1 MMEKNHPIVISTVAL
16 SVALVLSAFLIS
28 GGLSSIKSNN
38 RYVTVRGLNEQDV
51 KSDLVVWQLRFKT
64 TGDDLGVTQ
73 AELDK
78 QKQSVIDFLTQ
89 AGFDA
94 NTISPQGIRVVDKQ
108 ANEYG
113 TDAYTTKRYILSTA
127 VTLRSDKVDLA
138 AQTQQKMSNL
148 IKSGVALSDDGYCG
162 NIPNY
167 LFTKLNDIKIDMLAK
182 ATQNARD
189 AGNQFATDAK
199 AKLGSIRT
207 ATQGYF
213 SISAQD
219 SIQEGSGS
227 NNSCGDSDS
236 IMKKIRVVTTID
248 YFLE

>member
-1 MMEKNHPIVISTVAL
+1 MEKNKPIVIATVAI
-16 SVALVLSAFLIS
+16 SVAFVVSAFLIS
-28 GGLSSIKSNN
+28 RGLSSIKTNN
-38 RYVTVRGLNEQDV
+38 RYVTVRGLNEADV

-64 TGDDLGVTQ
+64 TGDDLSSTQ
-73 AELDK
+73 AALDK
-78 QKQSVIDFLTQ
+78 QKQSVINFLTQ
-89 AGFDA
+89 AGFDQEA
-94 NTISPQGIRVVDKQ
+94 IMPQGIRVVDKQ

-113 TDAYTTKRYILSTA
+113 TDTYTTKRYVLSTA

-138 AQTQQKMSNL
+138 MQAQQKMSDL
-148 IKSGVALSDDGYCG
+148 IKLGVALSDDGYCG

-182 ATQNARD
+182 ATQNARE
-189 AGNQFATDAK
+189 AANQFANDAK
-199 AKLGSIRT
+199 ATVGSIKN
-207 ATQGYF
+207 ASQGYF

-219 SIQEGSGS
+219 SIQEGSGG
-227 NNSCGDSDS
+227 NNNCGDSDS